1 MATYVNDLRLKEIST
16 GDESGTWGTSTN
28 TNLELIAEAF
38 GRGTKDCFS
47 SDADATET
55 IADGSS
61 DEVRKLYLKI
71 TSSATL
77 TATRT
82 LTLAPNTVSKVWI
95 IENAT
100 TGSQSITLSQGS
112 GANVTIA
119 SGEVK
124 VIATDGA
131 GSGAAVYDLFTDLS
145 VAGNFKVSGDLTVSG
160 DDITLGTNTSGH
172 LLVADGTNYN
182 PVALSGDA
190 TLASSGALT
199 IANDAVEQAMVAD
212 NAIGADQLASNAVT
226 QAKLADDA
234 VGAAE
239 LAANAVVNAS
249 IASGAAIDAT
259 KIADGTVTSTE
270 FQYINTLSSNAQT
283 QLNNAY
289 SSTDSGLTMQNV
301 NSVRRGAS
309 DTGITNESAKIGFYV
324 GSAEK
329 AYLDS
334 SGDFVAD
341 GNVGAYSDVSLKE
354 DIYQIE
360 NALEKVNNL
369 RGVHFTRRATQ
380 AKEIGVVANEVEKII
395 PELVADHQDKELGS
409 IKVMKYANTVGLL
422 IEAVKELS
430 NQVEDLKNGSSS

>member
-100 TGSQSITLSQGS
+100 TGSQAINISQGS
-112 GANVTIA
+112 GANVQIPN
-119 SGEVK
+119 GKVK
-124 VIATDGA
+124 VVATDGA
-131 GSGAAVYDLFTDLS
+131 GSGAAVYDLFTDLN
-145 VAGNFKVSGDLTVSG
+145 VAGNFEVSGDLTVTG

-172 LLVADGTNYN
+172 VLVADGTNYN
-182 PVALSGDA
+182 PVALSNDA
-190 TLASSGALT
+190 TIASNGALT
-199 IANDAVEQAMVAD
+199 IADAAVSLD
-212 NAIGADQLASNAVT
+212 KLAANCINTSKILSGAVT
-226 QAKLADDA
+226 TAELGDDA
-234 VGAAE
+234 VTADK
-239 LAANAVVNAS
+239 LASNAVVNAS
-249 IASGAAIDAT
+249 VASGAAIDAT
-259 KIADGTVTSTE
+259 KIADGTVTNTE

-324 GSAEK
+324 GAVEK

-369 RGVHFTRRATQ
+369 RGVHFTRKATQ

-430 NQVEDLKNGSSS
+430 NQIEDLKNGSSS

>member
-55 IADGSS
+55 ISDGSS

-100 TGSQSITLSQGS
+100 TGSQAINISQGS
-112 GANVTIA
+112 GANVQIPN
-119 SGEVK
+119 GKVK

-131 GSGAAVYDLFTDLS
+131 GSGAAVYDLFTDLN
-145 VAGNFKVSGDLTVSG
+145 VAGNFEISGDLTVTG
-160 DDITLGTNTSGH
+160 NDITLGTNTAGH
-172 LLVADGTNYN
+172 VLVADGTNYK
-182 PVALSGDA
+182 PVALSNDA
-190 TLASSGALT
+190 TIASSGALT
-199 IANDAVEQAMVAD
+199 IANAAVSLDKLAANCINTSKIISGAVTTAELGDDAVTA
-212 NAIGADQLASNAVT
+212 
-226 QAKLADDA
+226 AKLAS
-234 VGAAE
+234 
-239 LAANAVVNAS
+239 NAVVNAS
-249 IASGAAIDAT
+249 VASGAAIDAT
-259 KIADGTVTSTE
+259 KIANGTISNTE
-270 FQYINTLSSNAQT
+270 FQYLNGVSSAIQT

-324 GSAEK
+324 GSVEK

-334 SGDFVAD
+334 SGNFVAD

-354 DIYQIE
+354 DIHQIE

-369 RGVHFTRRATQ
+369 RGVHFTRSATQ
-380 AKEIGVVANEVEKII
+380 EKEIGVVANEVEKII
-395 PELVADHQDKELGS
+395 PELVADHQDEELGS

>member
-100 TGSQSITLSQGS
+100 TGSQAINISQGS
-112 GANVTIA
+112 GANVQIPN
-119 SGEVK
+119 GKVK

-131 GSGAAVYDLFTDLS
+131 GSGAAVYDLFTDLN
-145 VAGNFKVSGDLTVSG
+145 VAGNFEISGDLTVTG
-160 DDITLGTNTSGH
+160 NDITLGTNTAGH
-172 LLVADGTNYN
+172 VLVADGTNYN
-182 PVALSGDA
+182 PVALSNDA
-190 TLASSGALT
+190 TIASSGALP
-199 IANDAVEQAMVAD
+199 IANAAVSLDKLAANCINTSKIISGAVTTAELGDDAVTA
-212 NAIGADQLASNAVT
+212 
-226 QAKLADDA
+226 AKLAS
-234 VGAAE
+234 
-239 LAANAVVNAS
+239 NAVVNAS
-249 IASGAAIDAT
+249 VASGAAIDAT
-259 KIADGTVTSTE
+259 KIANGTISNTE
-270 FQYINTLSSNAQT
+270 FQYLNGVSSAIQT

-324 GSAEK
+324 GSVEK

-334 SGDFVAD
+334 SGNFVAD

-354 DIYQIE
+354 DIHQIE

-369 RGVHFTRRATQ
+369 RGVHFTRSATQ
-380 AKEIGVVANEVEKII
+380 EKEIGVVANEVEKII
-395 PELVADHQDKELGS
+395 PELVANHQDEELGS

>member
-100 TGSQSITLSQGS
+100 TGSQAINISQGS
-112 GANVTIA
+112 GANVQIPN
-119 SGEVK
+119 GKVK

-131 GSGAAVYDLFTDLS
+131 GSGAAVYDLFTDLN
-145 VAGNFKVSGDLTVSG
+145 VAGNFEISGDLTVTG
-160 DDITLGTNTSGH
+160 NDITLGTNTAGH
-172 LLVADGTNYN
+172 VLVADGTNYK
-182 PVALSGDA
+182 PVALSNDA
-190 TLASSGALT
+190 TIASSGALT
-199 IANDAVEQAMVAD
+199 IANAAVSLDKLAANCINTSKIISGAVTTAELGDDAVTA
-212 NAIGADQLASNAVT
+212 
-226 QAKLADDA
+226 AKLAS
-234 VGAAE
+234 
-239 LAANAVVNAS
+239 NAVVNAS
-249 IASGAAIDAT
+249 VASGAAIDAT
-259 KIADGTVTSTE
+259 KIANGTISNTE
-270 FQYINTLSSNAQT
+270 FQYLNGVSSAIQT

-324 GSAEK
+324 GSVEK

-334 SGDFVAD
+334 SGNFVAD

-354 DIYQIE
+354 DIHQIE

-369 RGVHFTRRATQ
+369 RGVHFTRSATQ
-380 AKEIGVVANEVEKII
+380 EKEIGVVANEVEKII
-395 PELVADHQDKELGS
+395 PELVADHQDEELGS